1 VSQVPKTPI
10 IAYTIVLGLGLTLVV
25 LGSTSPIQPGIGA
38 AVTAIASI
46 IGAVLLTRIRH
57 PGLIILIETGLGVFI
72 VLLVV
77 NWLHGVSPITTLKW
91 YYRALV
97 ELFTP
102 LASLTPRHLP

>member
-1 VSQVPKTPI
+1 MSQAPKTPV

-38 AVTAIASI
+38 AVTAVASI
-46 IGAVLLTRIRH
+46 IGAILLIRIKH

-77 NWLHGVSPITTLKW
+77 NWLHGVGPVTTLRW

-102 LASLTPRHLP
+102 LVSLIPRHLP